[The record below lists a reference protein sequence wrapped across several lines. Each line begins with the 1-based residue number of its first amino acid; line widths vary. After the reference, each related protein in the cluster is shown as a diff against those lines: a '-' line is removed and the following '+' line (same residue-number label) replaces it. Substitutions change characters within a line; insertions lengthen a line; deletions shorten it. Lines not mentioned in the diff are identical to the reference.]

1 MQQISRLN
9 REPSKTQRK
18 GPAGEAGAM
27 VEAWS
32 VVLNATWGESERG
45 ELFKSSERLPET
57 GRWQTDEGAKDFK
70 SPTL

>member
-1 MQQISRLN
+1 
-9 REPSKTQRK
+9 
-18 GPAGEAGAM
+18 M

-45 ELFKSSERLPET
+45 ELFKSSVRLPET
-57 GRWQTDEGAKDFK
+57 GRWQTDEVVIDFK